1 VVASSSKCLHKLH
14 PDDRHWCL
22 QVMGLTPGEYTAQ
35 ATFGGGRYEDEYGA
49 VAPDGSPAPVNFTV
63 VEAVGDGG
71 EVGGQG
77 AREGSC
83 DDPVWVGGAGDKS
96 ESVARLAS
104 IVGDGWHL
112 NSKARGGLLCLLRAV
127 RRDTEECMRE
137 CSLDERCAAFAE
149 GQVREEEEGEQEEQE
164 EQEELQKGAIGC
176 LLLIADRQL
185 DALEMGMVSR
195 FLIHSGGLGAGAWV
209 RLRPHASRHGKWE
222 SGWFGQDHDQAEVT
236 RSLQRA
242 EEEHEGA
249 DAVESAHSRGC
260 LPLHYVCMRA
270 HHTHF

>member
-1 VVASSSKCLHKLH
+1 
-14 PDDRHWCL
+14 
-22 QVMGLTPGEYTAQ
+22 
-35 ATFGGGRYEDEYGA
+35 
-49 VAPDGSPAPVNFTV
+49 
-63 VEAVGDGG
+63 
-71 EVGGQG
+71 
-77 AREGSC
+77 
-83 DDPVWVGGAGDKS
+83 VGGAGDKS